1 VGWNQAK
8 GRVAPWWPECSK
20 EAYNTGLDQLA
31 RALGNWSGANRG
43 GRAGGRVG
51 FARFKSRHSARAAVR
66 FTTGAIRVEPDRK
79 HVRLPRLG
87 AIKLHESARKLA
99 RRTEAGT
106 ARILS
111 ARVSRDSRGRWQV
124 AFTCQIT
131 RAAGRPAHVGPAG
144 KVVGVDAGV
153 ASLAVLSHAVPGLTD
168 AHGKVANPRRLAGA
182 GGRLRRAQRRAAR
195 QVGPYDPA
203 SRSRRAP
210 SARWGRTWRRVARL
224 HGQVRDAR
232 ADGWHQLTT
241 ALAQRFD
248 TVVVED
254 LNLAG
259 MLTRP
264 APKPDGKGGQARN
277 GRAAKR
283 GLARS
288 IAEAA
293 PAQLRRQL
301 AYRPGTARP
310 CTWPGGSTPP
320 PRPAR
325 NARQCSLTRGT
336 TPVPPKGQSCR
347 WPSGCSPAA
356 RAA

>member
-1 VGWNQAK
+1 
-8 GRVAPWWPECSK
+8 
-20 EAYNTGLDQLA
+20 
-31 RALGNWSGANRG
+31 
-43 GRAGGRVG
+43 
-51 FARFKSRHSARAAVR
+51 
-66 FTTGAIRVEPDRK
+66 
-79 HVRLPRLG
+79 
-87 AIKLHESARKLA
+87 
-99 RRTEAGT
+99 
-106 ARILS
+106 
-111 ARVSRDSRGRWQV
+111 VSRDSRGRWQV

-144 KVVGVDAGV
+144 KVVGVDVGV

-182 GGRLRRAQRRAAR
+182 GGRLRRAAR

-232 ADGWHQLTT
+232 ADGWHQLTI

-248 TVVVED
+248 TLVVED

-301 AYRPGTARP
+301 AYKTTWYGSALHVAGRFYPSSKTCSQCQTVQPHPGDDPRTPEGPKLSLAERMFTCGACGLTLDRDVNAARNLARLVAGNGTGSAP
-310 CTWPGGSTPP
+310 ETGAGNGSNARGDPVSPAPRARLPGGAGSRVNYGP
-320 PRPAR
+320 
-325 NARQCSLTRGT
+325 
-336 TPVPPKGQSCR
+336 
-347 WPSGCSPAA
+347 W
-356 RAA
+356 